1 MADIGKIQPVE
12 ITEEMQRSYLDY
24 AMSVIV
30 ARALPDVRDGLKPVQ
45 RRIIYAMYRMG
56 LTHSAHFTKVAKIVG
71 ETMGRY
77 HPHGDAPIYEALVRM
92 AQDFSLRYP
101 IIIGQGNFGSIDGDP
116 PAQMRYIEAKLAH
129 IAEALLYDVDKNTV
143 DWIDNF
149 DGSLKEPVFLPA
161 ILPNLLINGASGIA
175 VGMAT
180 NIPPHNLGE
189 VVDATIH
196 LIDNPEASVEDL
208 MQFVRGPDF
217 PTGAQIFD
225 QSEITAAYATGRG
238 KIIMRARADIEE
250 SDKAGGKFQIV
261 VTEIPYQVNKATL
274 ITKIAELA
282 RAKKLDG
289 VSDLR
294 DESDRKGLRVVI
306 ELKRDARPQA
316 ILNNL
321 YKHTA
326 LQQSFPVNIVAL
338 VNGVPQT
345 LTLKMILGQF
355 ILHRKQV
362 ITRRSQF
369 ELDEAKKHAH
379 ILEGLKIAVDNIDAI
394 IVTIKKSRD
403 QQDAKVNLMQ
413 KFKLTDPQALA
424 ILDMQLKRL
433 AALERQKIEEELKA
447 TREQIVYLEDLLAHP
462 EKIATVAKDELA
474 KLKEKFGDARR
485 TRVFKQKVG
494 EFKEEDLVPNEPTI
508 VTITQGGYVK
518 RQDITSFRTQRRG
531 GRGIAGIT
539 TKEEDVVAQ
548 LFAATAHDNLL
559 FFTNRGRVFQL
570 RVYDLPESSRI
581 SKGVAIVNL
590 LDLSQEEKVLSILPI
605 KKQAAKYTKDGF
617 VIMATKNGVVKKT
630 AISAYESIRRS
641 GIIAIKLTPGDQLR
655 WAKLTTGGDIVF
667 LVSKRGMSIKF
678 NEKDVRP
685 MARDT
690 MGVRGIKLKPVDELV
705 GMDVISAGD
714 EKADLLVITDR
725 GIGKKT
731 QVSGWPLQL
740 RGGVGVKAANLTE
753 KTGDI
758 VCAQIL
764 TREEEGLILTSQKG
778 QVIRTTIRSIP
789 RLTRDTQGV
798 IVMRLTAG
806 DEVAAATVVAKKK
819 EEEEPENRKKPL
831 KVSAP
836 SQAPKASGVQKV
848 TRPEPRKTR
857 SLVVGRAKTSPKP
870 APKVKPKPEPK
881 TKLKP
886 KSKLVVRRLKRR

>member
-45 RRIIYAMYRMG
+45 RRITYAMYRMG

-101 IIIGQGNFGSIDGDP
+101 IIIGQGNFGSVDGDP

-129 IAEALLYDVDKNTV
+129 ISEALLYDVDKNTV
-143 DWIDNF
+143 DWVDNF

-161 ILPNLLINGASGIA
+161 VLPNLLINGTSGIA

-189 VVDATIH
+189 VIDAIVH
-196 LIDNPEASVEDL
+196 LIDNPEATVEDL

-250 SDKAGGKFQIV
+250 ARGDRFQII

-274 ITKIAELA
+274 LSRIADLA
-282 RAKKLDG
+282 RTKKLEG
-289 VSDLR
+289 ISDLR

-306 ELKRDARPQA
+306 ELKRDSRPQA

-326 LQQSFPVNIVAL
+326 LQQSFPVNMVAL
-338 VNGVPQT
+338 VAGVPQT

-379 ILEGLKIAVDNIDAI
+379 ILEGLKIAVDNIDAVI
-394 IVTIKKSRD
+394 TTIKKSRD
-403 QQDAKVNLMQ
+403 QQDARVNLMQ
-413 KFKLTDPQALA
+413 KFKLTEPQALA

-433 AALERQKIEEELKA
+433 AALERQKIEEELVM
-447 TREQIVYLEDLLAHP
+447 TREQIVYLEDLLSHP
-462 EKIATVAKDELA
+462 EKIATVAKDELT
-474 KLKEKFGDARR
+474 KIREKFGDGRR
-485 TRVFKQKVG
+485 TRVFKHKVG
-494 EFKEEDLVPNEPTI
+494 EFSEEDLIPNEPTI

-518 RQDITSFRTQRRG
+518 RQDIASFRTQRRG

-548 LFAATAHDNLL
+548 LFAATTHDNLL

-590 LDLSQEEKVLSILPI
+590 LDLGLEEKVLGVLPI
-605 KKQAAKYTKDGF
+605 KKPLGKQKTLSGF
-617 VIMATKNGVVKKT
+617 VLMATKNGVIKKT
-630 AISAYESIRRS
+630 AIAAYEAIRRS

-655 WAKLTTGGDIVF
+655 WAKLTTGSDIVF
-667 LVSKRGMSIKF
+667 LISKRGMSIKF
-678 NEKDVRP
+678 GERDVRP

-690 MGVRGIKLKPVDELV
+690 MGVRGIKLKPGDELV
-705 GMDVISAGD
+705 GMDVISSGD
-714 EKADLLVITDR
+714 KRADLLVITDK

-731 QVSGWPLQL
+731 QVSGWPHQL
-740 RGGVGVKAANLTE
+740 RGGVGVKAANLTL
-753 KTGDI
+753 KTGNI

-764 TREEEGLILTSQKG
+764 TRQDEGLILTSQKG
-778 QVIRTTIRSIP
+778 QVMRTTIRSIP

-806 DEVAAATVVAKKK
+806 DKVAAATLLAKKK
-819 EEEEPENRKKPL
+819 EGEEPQNL
-831 KVSAP
+831 
-836 SQAPKASGVQKV
+836 
-848 TRPEPRKTR
+848 RKTKSR
-857 SLVVGRAKTSPKP
+857 QSGSAKTVRKS
-870 APKVKPKPEPK
+870 APKVKPKPKLK
-881 TKLKP
+881 TKLK
-886 KSKLVVRRLKRR
+886 SKPRAAIVRRLKRR